1 MAAHPRPSR
10 TRPQN
15 NPTSNAPSNKGPSGN
30 DPSGNDK
37 FIELHPGGARAPRT
51 GDDFQLNYLPAPI
64 ARTFKEALGCY
75 SHGLNM
81 AFAAMCRL
89 TAAAV
94 FDDLDES
101 GKLKAFNQADEARQL
116 GDIDDATFNIV
127 RCVIFDDG
135 PDDDPVPF
143 KLDRTQAAVLL
154 EVLKDML
161 YQSYIRGGK
170 LRSALWMRRY
180 FAEQAQADRQG

>member
-15 NPTSNAPSNKGPSGN
+15 NPASNTSAGNAPSNN
-30 DPSGNDK
+30 DN
-37 FIELHPGGARAPRT
+37 FIELHPGHARAPQT
-51 GDDFQLNYLPAPI
+51 GDDFGLNYLPAPV
-64 ARTFKEALGCY
+64 AHAFKEALGCY
-75 SHGLNM
+75 RHGLNM

-101 GKLKAFNQADEARQL
+101 GKLKAFDQVDDARQL

-135 PDDDPVPF
+135 PDDDPAPF
-143 KLDRTQAAVLL
+143 KLNRTQAAVLL

-180 FAEQAQADRQG
+180 FAEQAQAD